1 MTITPR
7 GLSPGSFASLL
18 KPNKPQHMIS
28 KIGKIRL
35 YLSLPLYSLI
45 ATPAESA
52 TNWDRVQ
59 TGGGCYTPT
68 VVFSE
73 IQQGLAYARTDVAG
87 AYRWDN
93 ATSQWVS
100 LLDST
105 TWTESH

>member
-1 MTITPR
+1 MKKQLLAIVSSV
-7 GLSPGSFASLL
+7 LSV
-18 KPNKPQHMIS
+18 
-28 KIGKIRL
+28 GKLRL
-35 YLSLPLYSLI
+35 CLALSLCSLI

-52 TNWDRVQ
+52 TKWDRVQ

-105 TWTESH
+105 TWTESHLNGVASVAV